1 MKERNNLTERFA
13 LYLKEV
19 IEYYHKNGSLKNF
32 SIIALRHQITS
43 IPQELF
49 FKHSLDKIQSGG
61 IPNAQQCESILDDIR
76 NRRQDKSKQ
85 KKVTSSQKEPKFK
98 AGSIVTWKH
107 KNESHGMAYI
117 GEDDKSWFT
126 MNRLGIEGEEEDVRD
141 YSTLPNC
148 LLNGVWEIIEPTKE
162 DYERF
167 IKALS
172 TAFKCEIK
180 NNRKQTSLF

>member
-19 IEYYHKNGSLKNF
+19 IEYYHANGSLKHF
-32 SIIALRHQITS
+32 SIIAINHQITA

-49 FKHSLDKIQSGG
+49 FKHGLDKMQNGN
-61 IPNAQQCESILDDIR
+61 IPSAQQCEAILDDIR
-76 NRRQDKSKQ
+76 SRRKDKNKQ
-85 KKVTSSQKEPKFK
+85 KAPKQREPKFK
-98 AGSIVTWKH
+98 AGSIVAWKH
-107 KNESHGMAYI
+107 KNGSHGMAYI

-126 MNRLGIEGEEEDVRD
+126 MNRLGIEGEEEEIRD
-141 YSTLPNC
+141 YSSLPNC
-148 LLNGVWEIIEPTKE
+148 LLNGVWEVIEPTKE

-172 TAFKCEIK
+172 VAFKVEIK
-180 NNRKQTSLF
+180 NNKKQNTLF